1 MLDERTAGALASGA
15 PTFHRGHLVQDTL
28 GAFIPGAIIRRA
40 PHRSGPLSG
49 LTFAVKD
56 LFDVAGEVTGCGNP
70 DWAATHDA
78 AEADAWV
85 VDALLGAGAALT
97 GKTITDEISLGLL
110 GINKFDG
117 TPLNPRAPNRVPGGS
132 SSGSASAVAGG
143 LVDVALGTDSGG
155 SVRTPASFCGIYG
168 LRPTHGRISVA
179 GLMTQAPSFDTVG
192 YFTRDAQTFSR
203 VGAVLLSEPIADALL
218 PEIVIASDCFA
229 LADAPAWDALQPVL
243 GRLGNATTTHSS
255 PLADGQLLDW
265 ARHQR
270 VLQKSEFH
278 ATFRDWIDRVNPRFS
293 SEVAGAFADDGRI
306 TVDELAAA
314 KAFRAAAAKRLD
326 DLLDGRRMLCLPTS
340 PILPIAR
347 NARLSEIR
355 AAVHRIVDLT
365 CIAGLTGLPQVSLPV
380 ATSGPIPV
388 GLSLI
393 GWRGGDAPLI
403 AAARTLA
410 RDFSIGLFEEQ
421 P

>member
-1 MLDERTAGALASGA
+1 M
-15 PTFHRGHLVQDTL
+15 VQDPL
-28 GAFIPGAIIRRA
+28 GAFLPNAIMRRS

-49 LTFAVKD
+49 LSFAVKD
-56 LFDVAGEVTGCGNP
+56 LFDVAGDVTGCGNP
-70 DWAATHDA
+70 DWAACHDTP
-78 AEADAWV
+78 ERDAWA
-85 VDALLGAGAALT
+85 VDAMCCAGATLT

-110 GINKFDG
+110 GINRFYG
-117 TPLNPRAPNRVPGGS
+117 TPLNPRAPDRVPGGS

-192 YFTRDAQTFSR
+192 YFTRDALTFGR
-203 VGAVLLSEPIADALL
+203 VGSVLLAEPIADGLQ
-218 PEIVIASDCFA
+218 PDIVIASDCFA
-229 LADAPAWDALQPVL
+229 LADEPVRAALQPVVA
-243 GRLGNATTTHSS
+243 RLRSVAPATEAA
-255 PLADGQLLDW
+255 LADGELLAW
-265 ARHQR
+265 GRHQR

-306 TVDELAAA
+306 APQDLATAEV
-314 KAFRAAAAKRLD
+314 FRAAASKRLD
-326 DLLDGRRMLCLPTS
+326 DVLDGRRMLCLPTT

-347 NARLSEIR
+347 DAGLSEMR
-355 AAVHRIVDLT
+355 TAVHRIVDLT
-365 CIAGLTGLPQVSLPV
+365 CIAGLTGLPQVNLPV
-380 ATSGPIPV
+380 ATSGAVPV

-393 GWRGGDAPLI
+393 GWRGGDASLL
-403 AAARTLA
+403 AAAQTLA
-410 RDFSIGLFEEQ
+410 REFSIGLFEE
-421 P
+421 PS